1 MENQIDIQ
9 VVINQL
15 TNQIAQLT
23 AEVAVKN
30 AVIASLQ
37 GEEPPPAE
45 VTIVDNE
52 VEDEA

>member
-37 GEEPPPAE
+37 GEEPAE
-45 VTIVDNE
+45 VTVVDNE